1 MISVVI
7 PSLTLGA
14 SIDAAVARMR
24 PAVEAGLVSAI
35 IVAVDAQAAA
45 DVKRDAQVLV
55 VTCLVVTSQTGR
67 GAALA
72 EGAALAATP
81 WLLFLHADTALQPG
95 WIDEARAFIDAQA
108 LSPDQQRA
116 AAFRFKLDDAGLR
129 PRVLEVLVR
138 LRCQV
143 FKLPYGDQGLLIS
156 RRLYDEV
163 GGYQRLPLMEDVAII
178 RQLGRRR
185 VQILNAAAVTSAVR
199 YQHDGY
205 IRRSVRNVTCL
216 LLYALG
222 VPVRIIQRIYG

>member
-1 MISVVI
+1 MISVII

-14 SIDAAVARMR
+14 SLDAAVARLR
-24 PAVEAGLVSAI
+24 PAVEASLVSAI
-35 IVAVDAQAAA
+35 IVAVDPKVVA
-45 DVKRDAQVLV
+45 DAKLRAHVLV
-55 VTCLVVTSQTGR
+55 VSSLTGR

-72 EGAALAATP
+72 EGAAQATTP

-95 WIDEARAFIDAQA
+95 WIGEARAFIDAQA
-108 LSPDQQRA
+108 RSPDQHSA
-116 AAFRFKLDDAGLR
+116 AAFRFKLDDTGFS
-129 PRVLEVLVR
+129 PRLLEALVR
-138 LRCQV
+138 VRCQV

-163 GGYQRLPLMEDVAII
+163 GGYQRLPLMEDVAIV

-185 VQILNAAAVTSAVR
+185 VQILNTAAITSAVR

-205 IRRSVRNVTCL
+205 IRRSLRNVTCL
-216 LLYALG
+216 LLYSLG

>member
-1 MISVVI
+1 MISVII

-14 SIDAAVARMR
+14 SLDAAVARLR

-35 IVAVDAQAAA
+35 IVAVDGQAAEHT
-45 DVKRDAQVLV
+45 RLDAHVLV
-55 VTCLVVTSQTGR
+55 VTCGGGR

-72 EGAALAATP
+72 EGAALATTP
-81 WLLFLHADTALQPG
+81 WLLFLHADTVLQPG
-95 WIDEARAFIDAQA
+95 WIDEASQFIDAQA
-108 LSPDQQRA
+108 RSPHHHSA
-116 AAFRFKLDDAGLR
+116 AAFRFKLDDTGVR
-129 PRVLEVLVR
+129 PRVLEALVR

-178 RQLGRRR
+178 RKLGRRR

-216 LLYALG
+216 LLYSLG